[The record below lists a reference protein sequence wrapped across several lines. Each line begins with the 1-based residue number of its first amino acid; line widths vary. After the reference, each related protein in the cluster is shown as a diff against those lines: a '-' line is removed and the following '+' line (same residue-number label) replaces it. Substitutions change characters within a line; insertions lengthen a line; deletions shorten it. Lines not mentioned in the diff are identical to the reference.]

1 LIAAS
6 LVLYIFSPAAAGE
19 RKVLTIAVD
28 GLRPDALLAAEA
40 PNVDSLLDGSF
51 FGTVGPSGIFPMHAQ
66 SEHLTFSGPG
76 WGAYMTGLHVDRHGA
91 DTNEFENVVP
101 GTTDWIVPLETH
113 DPSLNTHRV
122 MTWEIAHDA
131 FPSGADTAVNF
142 EYNANGDQLM
152 TNHVVSLMQNPATDV
167 VMTFFSDVDGAGHS
181 CGFDPTN
188 ACYLAEIA
196 NTDAQI
202 GQIMSAMAAR
212 PNFANEDWLVILT
225 SDHGGSPD
233 GSHSGGTPEKRTIPF
248 LVAGKLAT
256 TVLPQANP
264 RQTDVAATV
273 LSYFGAPIPSNY
285 DGHAVGLTPAAQ
297 APAVLGQNIVF
308 NGDAEFNRGFDSNG
322 EHQYAS
328 GWNNPGPGGV
338 TTINYLAGNGFPSPT
353 DPGPP
358 NRGNNFFSGGLN
370 ATSTMTQR
378 IDVANLSALIDVGGV
393 DFELSAW
400 LGGFSNQNDRA
411 TVIAHFLDE
420 ANVEIGVAQLAAVT
434 AAERGNVTK
443 LLFREVLGDLPMLTR
458 FVNIELTAIRA
469 VSENDGYADNISLIL
484 GETGDLDFDGS
495 IDSSDWA
502 IFRNGQHAVMTGFTR
517 SQALGLGDLNG
528 DFQND
533 HADFVMFKSVF
544 EAANGQGSFAAM
556 LASVPEPNSLLLLT
570 AGFMLLAIADTSKRR
585 RWRTQLTNSLPS
597 D

>member
-1 LIAAS
+1 
-6 LVLYIFSPAAAGE
+6 
-19 RKVLTIAVD
+19 
-28 GLRPDALLAAEA
+28 
-40 PNVDSLLDGSF
+40 LDGTF
-51 FGTVGPSGIFPMHAQ
+51 FGTGGPSGIFPMNAQ

-101 GTTDWIVPLETH
+101 GTTDWFTPLEAH

-122 MTWEIAHDA
+122 LTWQIAHTS
-131 FPSGADTAVNF
+131 FPSGADTAENF

-152 TNHVVSLMQNPATDV
+152 TNRVVNLMQNPATDV
-167 VMTFFSDVDGAGHS
+167 VMMFFSDVDGAGHG
-181 CGFDPTN
+181 CGFDPTD

-248 LVAGKLAT
+248 LVAGPLAT

-264 RQTDVAATV
+264 RQPDVAATV
-273 LSYFGAPIPSNY
+273 LTYFGAPIPGNY
-285 DGHAVGLTPAAQ
+285 DGHAVGLAPAAQ
-297 APAVLGQNIVF
+297 APAVLGQNVVF
-308 NGDAEFNRGFDSNG
+308 NGDAEYNRGFDSNS
-322 EHQYAS
+322 EQQYAA
-328 GWNNPGPGGV
+328 GWDDPGPGGV
-338 TTINYLAGNGFPSPT
+338 TLINYLAGNGFPSPA
-353 DPGPP
+353 DPGPA
-358 NRGNNFFSGGLN
+358 NRGANFFSGGTN

-378 IDVANLSALIDVGGV
+378 IDVGNLSALVDEGGV

-420 ANVEIGVAQLAAVT
+420 SNAEIGVAQLAEVT
-434 AAERGNVTK
+434 ATDRGNVTK
-443 LLFREVLGDLPMLTR
+443 LMFREMLGDLPALTR
-458 FVNIELTAIRA
+458 YVNIELTAIRA
-469 VSENDGYADNISLIL
+469 SGENDGYADNISLIL
-484 GETGDLDFDGS
+484 GATGDLNFDGS
-495 IDSSDWA
+495 IDPADWA

-528 DFQND
+528 DFQNN
-533 HADFVMFKSVF
+533 HADFVMFKSIF
-544 EAANGQGSFAAM
+544 ESSHGQGSFASM
-556 LASVPEPNSLLLLT
+556 LANVPEPNNLLLLS
-570 AGFMLLAIADTSKRR
+570 AGGMLLAIAATSGRLR
-585 RWRTQLTNSLPS
+585 VRT
-597 D
+597 